1 MFEGANALANFE
13 AFCNSE
19 TARTELEI
27 FAQFIERFQF
37 IAIFGNPNLNAKG
50 DWIQTIY
57 SEAET
62 ALKAAGAYDAD
73 RKSCKMNAA
82 LDVEIITSRVGY
94 QDHLQNYV
102 VGARVKAIER
112 EFVFDGTLKSDGSG
126 EYEP

>member
-1 MFEGANALANFE
+1 MGRCLAKELTGGPSQRLDFAKHQSLSCYQTFEGTDALANFE

-27 FAQFIERFQF
+27 FAQFLERFQF

-50 DWIQTIY
+50 DWIKTIY

-62 ALKAAGAYDAD
+62 ALKTAGEYDAA

-94 QDHLQNYV
+94 
-102 VGARVKAIER
+102 
-112 EFVFDGTLKSDGSG
+112 
-126 EYEP
+126 